1 MIEKWVGWRNPIY
14 GTVVCEQRFRLPQ
27 QYDLRIGPSKQFRDS
42 FFIASDFG
50 SSLNPAAAER
60 NLFRRL
66 HNFALWNML
75 ARPLPGK
82 IACGDNPLKVEYF
95 QFMLGSKLNYVVRNE
110 T

>member
-1 MIEKWVGWRNPIY
+1 MIEKRVGWRNPIY

-27 QYDLRIGPSKQFRDS
+27 QRDPRIGPSKQFRGS

-50 SSLNPAAAER
+50 SSLDPAAAEH

-82 IACGDNPLKVEYF
+82 TACGDDPPEGEVFPVQAWKQADLCC
-95 QFMLGSKLNYVVRNE
+95 
-110 T
+110 